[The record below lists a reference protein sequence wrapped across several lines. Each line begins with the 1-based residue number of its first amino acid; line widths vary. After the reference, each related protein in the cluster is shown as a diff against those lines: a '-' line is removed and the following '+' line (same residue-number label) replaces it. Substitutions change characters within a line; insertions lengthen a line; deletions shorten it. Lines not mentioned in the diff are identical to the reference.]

1 MVGLGFANLVTAGL
15 AFAVWTAANLIPRAL
30 AYHRWYRQEFY
41 DYPPQRK
48 AILPFVL

>member
-1 MVGLGFANLVTAGL
+1 MREESFWSAVLLAWFFLAVAAFVGLLLV
-15 AFAVWTAANLIPRAL
+15 
-30 AYHRWYRQEFY
+30 AYHRWYRREFS